1 MLAMLLAMNLGGQA
15 VDSIKDKLI
24 ELG

>member
-1 MLAMLLAMNLGGQA
+1 MLLAMNLGGQA